1 MKVAIAGAGYTGVRL
16 AQLCRRQGLDVFA
29 MTRSPGQQAKLAALG
44 VSCELLD
51 LDAVPAPALPVA
63 ALAGWSVVYMV
74 PPPDSG
80 ATDLRMARF
89 LAALAAQSGPPDNLV
104 YLSTSAVYGDC
115 HGRSADETTATR
127 PASDRGRRRLDAEQ
141 QVLDWGQSHDVPVR
155 ILRVPGIY
163 GPGRLPL
170 ARLAAGA
177 TVARD
182 NGNPRPGNRIH
193 VDDLCGACLAA
204 LTYTGDHQ
212 VFNVGDGN
220 HASMG
225 EYFRR
230 VAALAGLP
238 PTTGRR
244 FRWKTVG
251 GSSPTYGRCNSA
263 ATRRPPMFRP
273 TRWNAC
279 GAASR
284 HRRLRRAA
292 TDGEKP
298 GVSSKWPQRHI
309 HRSTKRR
316 SRRVRPRRSVR

>member
-238 PTTGRR
+238 PPDEQDMETLLER
-244 FRWKTVG
+244 
-251 GSSPTYGRCNSA
+251 SSPMMRGFLQES
-263 ATRRPPMFRP
+263 
-273 TRWNAC
+273 
-279 GAASR
+279 
-284 HRRLRRAA
+284 RRLDTTLMIEELGFQPRYRSLDAGILA
-292 TDGEKP
+292 SLGEP
-298 GVSSKWPQRHI
+298 PEFS
-309 HRSTKRR
+309 
-316 SRRVRPRRSVR
+316 

>member
-1 MKVAIAGAGYTGVRL
+1 MKVAIAGAGYTGARL
-16 AQLCRRQGLDVFA
+16 AKLCRQQGLDVLA
-29 MTRSPGQQAKLAALG
+29 MTRSPAQQAKLAAAG

-51 LDAVPAPALPVA
+51 LDAVPALALS
-63 ALAGWSVVYMV
+63 GWSVVYMV

-80 ATDLRMARF
+80 VTDPRMARF
-89 LAALAAQSGPPDNLV
+89 LVALSAHGDPPDKLV

-115 HGRSADETTATR
+115 HGRSTDESMPTR

-141 QVLDWGQSHDVPVR
+141 QVLSWGRTHDIPVCV
-155 ILRVPGIY
+155 LRVPGIY

-177 TVARD
+177 AVARD

-204 LTYTGDHQ
+204 LTYTGIHR

-230 VAALAGLP
+230 VAAIAGLP
-238 PTTGRR
+238 APDEQDMETLLAR
-244 FRWKTVG
+244 
-251 GSSPTYGRCNSA
+251 SSPMMRGFLQES
-263 ATRRPPMFRP
+263 
-273 TRWNAC
+273 
-279 GAASR
+279 
-284 HRRLRRAA
+284 RRLDTTLMVEELCFQPRYRDLDA
-292 TDGEKP
+292 G
-298 GVSSKWPQRHI
+298 I
-309 HRSTKRR
+309 HASLDEPPEI
-316 SRRVRPRRSVR
+316 S

>member
-16 AQLCRRQGLDVFA
+16 AQLCRQQGLDVFA

-63 ALAGWSVVYMV
+63 ELAGRSVVYMV

-80 ATDLRMARF
+80 STDLRMARF
-89 LAALAAQSGPPDNLV
+89 LAALSALAAQSGPPDKLV

-115 HGRSADETTATR
+115 HGRSADETTPTR

-141 QVLDWGQSHDVPVR
+141 QVLTWGQTHDVPVC

-238 PTTGRR
+238 APDEQDMETLLER
-244 FRWKTVG
+244 
-251 GSSPTYGRCNSA
+251 SSPMMRGFLQES
-263 ATRRPPMFRP
+263 
-273 TRWNAC
+273 
-279 GAASR
+279 
-284 HRRLRRAA
+284 RRLDTTLMVEELDFQPRYRSLDAGILA
-292 TDGEKP
+292 SLGEP
-298 GVSSKWPQRHI
+298 PEFS
-309 HRSTKRR
+309 
-316 SRRVRPRRSVR
+316 